1 MWLSDLVLINIDLID
16 CNLYECLC
24 DCCWWVI
31 DVVMVNVLENLEDEV
46 MVVYVFEW
54 FGVILKVYIVYFDI
68 VLVNFDGMIIVNGC
82 LVEYVFVGLK

>member
-16 CNLYECLC
+16 CNFYECFC

-54 FGVILKVYIVYFDI
+54 FGVIFKVYMVYFDI
-68 VLVNFDGMIIVNGC
+68 VLVNFDGMIVVNGC